1 MIGESDARRRLEDK
15 SNQDMQSQD
24 EEGEEEME
32 QQFNEEDESQDNEE
46 DDATHNDEPKRVR
59 ELLATI
65 RVPYKGPNESI
76 IFSYHYKYEKYL
88 RDHNLIDPEKAKE
101 QQERMR
107 RKLQLRNEKAKTEQK
122 EQPQK
127 DGQAKEAAGGAGA
140 APALNALDGEDLSG
154 MDDDGSYPG
163 AMNGKYRFDQ
173 LIKTM
178 IARIEYN
185 NTLAPV

>member
-1 MIGESDARRRLEDK
+1 MLGESEARRRLEDK
-15 SNQDMQSQD
+15 SNQDMHSQD

-32 QQFNEEDESQDNEE
+32 QQFNEEEESQDNEE
-46 DDATHNDEPKRVR
+46 EDATHNDEPKRIR
-59 ELLATI
+59 ELLANI

-107 RKLQLRNEKAKTEQK
+107 RKLQLRNEKNKTEQK
-122 EQPQK
+122 EQAQK
-127 DGQAKEAAGGAGA
+127 DGPAKEAAGGAGA
-140 APALNALDGEDLSG
+140 APVLNTLDGEDLSG

>member
-1 MIGESDARRRLEDK
+1 
-15 SNQDMQSQD
+15 MQSQD

-32 QQFNEEDESQDNEE
+32 QQFNEEEESQDNEE
-46 DDATHNDEPKRVR
+46 EDATHNDEPKRIR
-59 ELLATI
+59 EMLANI
-65 RVPYKGPNESI
+65 RVPYKGPDESI

-107 RKLQLRNEKAKTEQK
+107 RKLQLRNEKNKREQK
-122 EQPQK
+122 EKEKKEQSQK
-127 DGQAKEAAGGAGA
+127 DGPATEAAAGA
-140 APALNALDGEDLSG
+140 ATAPVLNALDGEDLSG